1 MLWRGNVVQPV
12 IFLDFLKATFMST
25 LYIDRKNVRL
35 DYDAEALVFYEN
47 NERIGTVP
55 LAPLQRVIIRGNVT
69 VDTTLLG
76 KMGMHGIGI
85 IILSGRKA
93 EPSLFLPRAHNDA
106 ARRIAQYRAATDVAR
121 CLTLSRHIVRTKL
134 ISQLAFLKDKLESRP
149 DARYELNRAMQGLG
163 GMLESVAQKP
173 VVAELRGLEGAAA
186 NLYFSA
192 LAAMAPASLNF
203 HNRNR
208 RPPRDPLNAVL
219 SLGYTLLH
227 AEAILAAHAVGLD
240 PYIGFYHVPA
250 FGRESLASDAWALG
264 LFNSQTLRT
273 DDFSST
279 QEGCYL
285 GKAGRERFYRAWEPL
300 AENLRKLMDAQTRTL
315 ITLIGAG
322 EDDASE
328 AELRQAWAAWASQ
341 EATPTAPPAPPA
353 PTTSNNE
360 SFD

>member
-1 MLWRGNVVQPV
+1 
-12 IFLDFLKATFMST
+12 MST

-76 KMGMHGIGI
+76 KMGVHGIGV
-85 IILSGRKA
+85 IILSGKKA

-106 ARRIAQYRAATDVAR
+106 TRRIAQYRAATDEAR
-121 CLTLSRHIVRTKL
+121 CLTLSRFIVRTKL
-134 ISQLAFLKDKLESRP
+134 TAQLAFLKSKLDSRP
-149 DARYELNRAMQGLG
+149 DARYELTHALQGLG
-163 GMLESVAQKP
+163 GMLETVAMKQA
-173 VVAELRGLEGAAA
+173 VAELRGLEGAAA
-186 NLYFSA
+186 NMYFSA
-192 LAAMAPASLNF
+192 LAALAPASLNF
-203 HNRNR
+203 HHRNR

-227 AEAILAAHAVGLD
+227 AEAILAAHSVGLD

-250 FGRESLASDAWALG
+250 FGRESLASDLVEGLRAEVDAWALG
-264 LFNSQTLRT
+264 LFNGQTLRA
-273 DDFSST
+273 DDFSTT
-279 QEGCYL
+279 QDGCFL

-315 ITLIGAG
+315 IAMIGAG
-322 EDDASE
+322 EDDASD

-341 EATPTAPPAPPA
+341 DAEPGSVTDSVVEPDVAPDAVPDVA
-353 PTTSNNE
+353 S
-360 SFD
+360 SF

>member
-1 MLWRGNVVQPV
+1 
-12 IFLDFLKATFMST
+12 MST

-76 KMGMHGIGI
+76 KMGAHGIGI

-93 EPSLFLPRAHNDA
+93 EPSLFMPRAHNDA

-163 GMLESVAQKP
+163 GMLESVAHKP

-192 LAAMAPASLNF
+192 LAAMAPPSLNF

-227 AEAILAAHAVGLD
+227 AEAILAAHSVGLD

-250 FGRESLASDAWALG
+250 FGRESLASDLVEGLRAEVDAWALG

-273 DDFSST
+273 DDFSTT

-322 EDDASE
+322 EDDATE

-341 EATPTAPPAPPA
+341 DAEQVASPAESNTAKLMQ
-353 PTTSNNE
+353 E
-360 SFD
+360 STNHGR